1 MATERDCPHDS
12 NSYNSNDLSVV
23 CRHSRL
29 MYAIA
34 STTLPLHIE
43 RLFGASTLPP
53 VYSENQRGPVVILAV
68 AAVVALRQ

>member
-1 MATERDCPHDS
+1 
-12 NSYNSNDLSVV
+12 
-23 CRHSRL
+23 